1 MQPRFFY
8 AGLALVICLLIVIA
22 LSPRTRQDVAVL
34 ERLTPRIERAQML
47 DPQTRAAV
55 LQLVE
60 RVRETAG
67 DHRYETAGDHRYHE
81 RRELA
86 IQRVTDALNAKE
98 GLANVGQGTPEL
110 APTLTSSP

>member
-8 AGLALVICLLIVIA
+8 AGMALVVCLLVVIA
-22 LSPRTRQDVAVL
+22 LSPGTRQDVAVL

-60 RVRETAG
+60 RVR
-67 DHRYETAGDHRYHE
+67 DSAGDHRYHE

-86 IQRVTDALNAKE
+86 IQRVTDALNAKD
-98 GLANVGQGTPEL
+98 GVANVGQGAREL